1 MLTMTVKPCYKFI
14 FNERNNMSKTMTKYQ
29 LDHFKRKVKRHFDPL
44 IEEQE
49 LLVKQYRTEATKRIV
64 GKLAKKMGADR
75 ILTAFKNAE
84 DQMKKARED
93 AKTFFIKKARSEDKK
108 ENINYHFTKDSSD
121 EISLEDCEDQL
132 RDWAK
137 DLVDREIRRRPEGKM
152 LKQLEDVKTKALDT
166 VMESGSSETLIKALE
181 LCTRKIGIAWIVD
194 TSNIKQISA

>member
-1 MLTMTVKPCYKFI
+1 MA
-14 FNERNNMSKTMTKYQ
+14 KTMTKYQ
-29 LDHFKRKVKRHFDPL
+29 LDHFRSKVKRHFNPL

-64 GKLAKKMGADR
+64 GRLAKKMGADK
-75 ILTAFKNAE
+75 ILTAFRDAE
-84 DQMKKARED
+84 DQMKRARQD
-93 AKTFFIKKARSEDKK
+93 AKTFFVKKAKSEDKK
-108 ENINYHFTKDSSD
+108 EKLNYNFTKDSGD
-121 EISLEDCEDQL
+121 DLSLDDCEEQL

-181 LCTRKIGIAWIVD
+181 LCTKKIGISWIVD
-194 TSNIKQISA
+194 TSHIKQISA